1 LTTPAPPQVIRP
13 RLSLEDTWLIIKA
26 LDYVPTSTVDEVEA
40 VSDLAG
46 RLQTSAQ
53 NGPFR
58 TEWFRRST

>member
-1 LTTPAPPQVIRP
+1 MAEQVIRP
-13 RLSLEDTWLIIKA
+13 RLSLADTRLLVEA
-26 LDYVPTSTVDEVEA
+26 LDYIPTKTVEEVEA

-58 TEWFRRST
+58 SEWFRLTNG